1 MIANRQLD
9 RGARLS
15 SSSDHGDGDSS
26 QFQPIV
32 PPVLMAS
39 TRGTRCA
46 HCFGSGANLMLDGP
60 PPQMRPL
67 LHQFCSN
74 RCMNACRD
82 RAREEEMA
90 AFQFVNRQSQ
100 QLQDHPSKV
109 ASIGPTAL
117 LLYRLICHMIK
128 TDSDCLSDMES
139 HIDELEG
146 ADDQDEKD
154 FIRTTAMA
162 AKGLFMCSRMATF
175 AQNSS
180 GIGSEVIDENY
191 LLSAVSKIATNA
203 FTVCDGEGS
212 SLGFGLYLAAAVI
225 NHSCEPSLVQTFQY
239 GGTENKPPSLLLTT
253 CRSVAD
259 RDQLCIA
266 YTDSRAPAKRRREI
280 LLTGYKFLCTC
291 SRCENADSGDDDDDT
306 VTNDTKQ
313 KRRDEAFAMVER
325 TLARDKPAA
334 PASGATD
341 TSLSSPTLKELQ
353 EAYRSM
359 KQCCATESYYV
370 QEAGEALVQ
379 ALLDRIAEAES
390 EGQQRELCS
399 KALAVL
405 EELEEKKNDRC
416 TELCPLPSLIRR
428 YKIAKLQIFLVHDPR
443 PALMMLQDVHS
454 DLLVYF
460 PRDHELIRDLEDCM
474 RGGMS

>member
-1 MIANRQLD
+1 
-9 RGARLS
+9 
-15 SSSDHGDGDSS
+15 
-26 QFQPIV
+26 
-32 PPVLMAS
+32 MA
-39 TRGTRCA
+39 
-46 HCFGSGANLMLDGP
+46 
-60 PPQMRPL
+60 
-67 LHQFCSN
+67 
-74 RCMNACRD
+74 
-82 RAREEEMA
+82 
-90 AFQFVNRQSQ
+90 
-100 QLQDHPSKV
+100 
-109 ASIGPTAL
+109 
-117 LLYRLICHMIK
+117 
-128 TDSDCLSDMES
+128 
-139 HIDELEG
+139 
-146 ADDQDEKD
+146 
-154 FIRTTAMA
+154 
-162 AKGLFMCSRMATF
+162 
-175 AQNSS
+175 
-180 GIGSEVIDENY
+180 
-191 LLSAVSKIATNA
+191 
-203 FTVCDGEGS
+203 
-212 SLGFGLYLAAAVI
+212 
-225 NHSCEPSLVQTFQY
+225 
-239 GGTENKPPSLLLTT
+239 
-253 CRSVAD
+253 
-259 RDQLCIA
+259 
-266 YTDSRAPAKRRREI
+266 
-280 LLTGYKFLCTC
+280 
-291 SRCENADSGDDDDDT
+291 
-306 VTNDTKQ
+306 
-313 KRRDEAFAMVER
+313 ER

-334 PASGATD
+334 PASGAAD